1 MQEQKMNIYEI
12 VQDQMLLKL
21 KNAIE
26 GGEKFEWIKPWTGTR
41 YPCSYAK
48 PEKPFGS
55 PVNFLFLEPGEYL
68 TWNQIIK
75 LREENPAVKIKKGA
89 KQAYVFQSYPI
100 FRKDE
105 NGKNITDE
113 TGEPVIESFRLRY
126 SREFHISDV
135 EGVKSHFVPTE
146 HEHQQSEIT
155 QMADELIR
163 TYCQKYGIEFLEIYG
178 NGRAYTQGNK
188 IVVPSKVQ
196 YEELGEYYST
206 IFHEIG
212 HSTKLVNKREKKSY
226 AQEELVAELTAA
238 FLCSSIGLST
248 GTTERNSI
256 AYLQSWYGQI
266 KETNARDLYFS
277 IGEAKKASDLVLN
290 GCPKIR
296 KQLEPVIQK
305 ENMEKIKYEA
315 EKKPERKTNG
325 TRK

>member
-41 YPCSYAK
+41 YPCSYAR

-75 LREENPAVKIKKGA
+75 LREENPEVKVRKGA
-89 KQAYVFQSYPI
+89 RQAYVFQSYPI

-105 NGKNITDE
+105 NGKNIIDE

-135 EGVKSHFVPTE
+135 EGVKSHFVPVE

-155 QMADELIR
+155 RMADELIQ

-178 NGRAYTQGNK
+178 NGKAYTQGNK

-212 HSTKLVNKREKKSY
+212 HSTKLVNEREKKSY

-248 GTTERNSI
+248 GRTERNSI
-256 AYLQSWYGQI
+256 AYLQNWYGQI

-277 IGEAKKASDLVLN
+277 ICEAKKASDLVLDS
-290 GCPKIR
+290 CPRIR
-296 KQLEPVIQK
+296 KQLEPVLQK
-305 ENMEKIKYEA
+305 ESMEKRKHEA